1 MGVSGETGPTIYDVA
16 RAAGVAPSTV
26 SRALAKPGR
35 VSFKTAENVRRVAEE
50 LGYRSGRMDLA
61 GPERR
66 TGMLGM
72 IVADIANPVFV
83 GMIRGADRESTAHDL
98 TLLVVESQESVD
110 VERRAVDRL
119 TPVVDGLILS
129 SSRMSV
135 PSIRGLAKRTPVVVL
150 NRAVSE
156 VASVVS
162 DNVNA
167 IKKATEH
174 LAGLGHRSVCY
185 LAGPDASWADGV
197 RWRGLKE
204 AGVELDLPVRRL
216 GPFPPTIRGGS
227 EAAEQW
233 SDRPATAVIAY
244 NDLMAIGF
252 VQAVIAAGR
261 SVPRDVSVV
270 GFDNIVDAR
279 LVEPPLT
286 TIAAP
291 LVSIG
296 STGVSYLVNRRE
308 WRPETAGP
316 VLLPARLVVRE
327 STGPR
332 R

>member
-1 MGVSGETGPTIYDVA
+1 MGVSGESGPTIYDVA

-61 GPERR
+61 PPPRR
-66 TGMLGM
+66 TGMLAM

-83 GMIRGADRESTAHDL
+83 GMIRGADREALAHDL
-98 TLLVVESQESVD
+98 TLLVVETQESEEA
-110 VERRAVDRL
+110 ERRAVARL
-119 TPVVDGLILS
+119 TSMVDGMILS

-135 PSIRGLAKRTPVVVL
+135 AAIRALAKRTPLVVL
-150 NRAVSE
+150 NRTVSE

-174 LAGLGHRSVCY
+174 LAGFGHRSVCY

-204 AGVELDLPVRRL
+204 AGIELELPVRRL
-216 GPFPPTIRGGS
+216 GPFSPTFSGGA

-233 SDRPATAVIAY
+233 AARPTTAVIAY

-261 SVPRDVSVV
+261 RVPDDVSVV

-279 LVEPPLT
+279 LVDPQLT

-296 STGVSYLVNRRE
+296 STGVAYLVSRHE
-308 WRPETAGP
+308 WMPETTGP

-327 STGPR
+327 STGPAS
-332 R
+332 